1 MIYRAQTSR
10 CFELAVF
17 NFKKQQDSKLIMSE
31 EQKPAVASSF
41 GFPKST
47 PKKLQEEIEKLIPK
61 EFHEQAIVILRDNE
75 KQSLRDTL
83 IAKPYCL
90 TPSMAAMLLKNYY
103 SHGCDTATILSKASQ
118 LAELMNTGK

>member
-1 MIYRAQTSR
+1 
-10 CFELAVF
+10 
-17 NFKKQQDSKLIMSE
+17 MSE
-31 EQKPAVASSF
+31 QQSTPTSSF

-83 IAKPYCL
+83 SVKPYKL
-90 TPSMAAMLLKNYY
+90 TPSMIAMLLKNYY
-103 SHGCDTATILSKASQ
+103 SHGCDTTTILSKASQ
-118 LAELMNTGK
+118 LAELMNKGK